1 MTDESLHV
9 LFRLKTEKEKEKK
22 SFTNSSIDGA
32 RHLHLVNFGSESS
45 GVSGNDKSSK
55 LMIKSETSSAWI
67 GAIISEHKNFA
78 PIK

>member
-1 MTDESLHV
+1 M
-9 LFRLKTEKEKEKK
+9 KYEKVEGKIGG
-22 SFTNSSIDGA
+22 NPN
-32 RHLHLVNFGSESS
+32 LHLVNFAGSNSS

-78 PIK
+78 PGNVIKGLFKSVKKLF